1 MTIFPRA
8 NLTSRVQEACLNGW
22 PALREVALD
31 GWLLRFSR
39 GYTRRVNSVNIL
51 APGERSL
58 DEKIRYCEALYADQ
72 GLPVIFCVPT
82 TGPLQLD
89 QMLDQK
95 GYAPPEDETRV
106 LHMSFEEREHVRS
119 EVVILD
125 EGRPSEAWLQT
136 LTDLQGRRE
145 HERHI
150 HRQILDALAVP
161 AAFASVPVGNG
172 RLGATAFGA
181 VHDGIVCVNS
191 VATDPEFRRQG
202 LAQKTIAAVLAW
214 ARTARGA
221 VGGCVPVAADNAPAV
236 SLYQGLGFRD
246 EIFRYHYRRAG

>member
-1 MTIFPRA
+1 MAAFSKTDVTA
-8 NLTSRVQEACLNGW
+8 RVQEACLNGW

-31 GWLLRFSR
+31 GWLLRFSQ

-51 APGERSL
+51 APGERPL

-72 GLPVIFCVPT
+72 GLPTIFCVPT
-82 TGPLQLD
+82 TGLIQLD
-89 QMLDQK
+89 QILDQR

-106 LHMSFEEREHVRS
+106 LHVSLEQGEPVRS
-119 EVVILD
+119 EDVALD
-125 EGRPSEAWLQT
+125 EGRPSEDWLQT

-145 HERHI
+145 RERRI

-161 AAFASVPVGNG
+161 AVFASVPVGAG
-172 RLGATAFGA
+172 RLGAMAFGA

-191 VATDPEFRRQG
+191 VATDPEFRRRG
-202 LAQKTIAAVLAW
+202 LAQKTIAAILAW
-214 ARTARGA
+214 ARDVRGA
-221 VGGCVPVAADNAPAV
+221 TGACVPVAADNAPAV
-236 SLYQGLGFRD
+236 ALYQGLGFRD